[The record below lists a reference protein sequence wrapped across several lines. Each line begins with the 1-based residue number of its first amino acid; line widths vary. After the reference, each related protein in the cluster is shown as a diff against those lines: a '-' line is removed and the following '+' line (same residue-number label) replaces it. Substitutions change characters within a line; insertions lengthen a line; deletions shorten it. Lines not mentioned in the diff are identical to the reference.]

1 MQITKF
7 LNISL
12 NLIITL
18 IVFSSIITLTFGNP
32 NTFNNRLHSIDTL
45 NEKASMIF
53 MVSYGHLNSMDV
65 KNHPAFIK
73 NAEKFL
79 FKTTTELPDG
89 FLFSNEGML
98 TWSPTST
105 QFNRL
110 KAQALF
116 IDFYAHAPS
125 DHYIIGQIRVI
136 GQGDVIAE
144 TDGFE
149 SEGVIATSV
158 VITED
163 EQLDEDPK
171 LIPISIQIPSTKNWD
186 AKKEGESFSFKFE
199 ATGGS
204 GDYKFELLEPDYL
217 MGNLDQY
224 GNFTWTPDFD
234 ITSPDEIIK
243 TLNLKIKAFDTEG
256 KDDIRTIP
264 IYVQH
269 VNRPPVVNELP
280 TFYIQFNSRNTYQLN
295 KAGLAYDPDGD
306 SIIFKPV
313 LKELPQ
319 RMTLNNKGEINWKPS
334 KKQFNFLSSNP
345 LYLSFTVEDYPVGAK
360 TIGQVRIE
368 VSQDDLPPQI
378 TMIPNKEKYE
388 LNENEELQLNFFI
401 IDPNGDDDLLSFGF
415 VSENSEIN
423 DDALV
428 EKKNGQYEFNWI
440 PGYDFIEKEGAK
452 EEFSINFFAIDKES
466 NRSEKVI
473 QVTVEDTENLLEKDR
488 ILYDQYRTVLE
499 RSWDMIVQLQE
510 KENQFNKEYKIAKKG
525 KKNRSIITAG
535 LGGITGLAAIID
547 GEAQKWVTG
556 LGGTATATLG
566 TLEAGNVIGV
576 PPSDIMQKLSY
587 VSQKRNDLVVYGNVF
602 ASKYALPL
610 SRRAGS
616 FQSDLRSLSINL
628 NLKDI
633 AKLELDSIW
642 ENSKK
647 STDRNIKKEF
657 KDFNPDP
664 RFSKAYKQ

>member
-1 MQITKF
+1 MHIAKF
-7 LNISL
+7 HNFFIE
-12 NLIITL
+12 LIITL
-18 IVFSSIITLTFGNP
+18 IVYSSIISTSFGNSY
-32 NTFNNRLHSIDTL
+32 TFNNKLHTIDTL
-45 NEKASMIF
+45 DERANMMF
-53 MVSYGHLNSMDV
+53 RVSYGKLNSLDV
-65 KNHPAFIK
+65 KNHPAYK
-73 NAEKFL
+73 KQAEKFL
-79 FKTTTELPDG
+79 FKTTTELPEG

-98 TWSPTST
+98 TWSPTSI
-105 QFNRL
+105 QFNKL
-110 KAQALF
+110 KEQTLLVE
-116 IDFYAHAPS
+116 FYAHAPS
-125 DHYIIGQIRVI
+125 DNYIIGQIRVI
-136 GQGDVIAE
+136 GQGDVVTENEVAPSDSSNVTTVIIAE
-144 TDGFE
+144 PSQIDEE
-149 SEGVIATSV
+149 SEF
-158 VITED
+158 
-163 EQLDEDPK
+163 
-171 LIPISIQIPSTKNWD
+171 IPISIQIPSTKNWD

-224 GNFTWTPDFD
+224 GNFNWTPDFD
-234 ITSPDEIIK
+234 ITSRNEIIK
-243 TLNLKIKAFDTEG
+243 TLLITIKAFDTEG
-256 KDDIRTIP
+256 KDDIKTVP
-264 IYVQH
+264 IYIEH
-269 VNRPPVVNELP
+269 VNRPPVVSELP
-280 TFYIQFNSRNTYQLN
+280 TFYIQFNRQNTYQLN

-319 RMTLNNKGEINWKPS
+319 RMTLNKKGDINWKPS
-334 KKQFNFLSSNP
+334 RKQFNFLSSNP
-345 LYLSFTVEDYPVGAK
+345 LYLSFTVEDYPEGAK
-360 TIGQVRIE
+360 TIGQIRIE

-388 LNENEELQLNFFI
+388 LSENEELQLNFFI
-401 IDPNGDDDLLSFGF
+401 TDPNGDDDLLSFGF
-415 VSENSEIN
+415 VSENGEIN
-423 DDALV
+423 DEALAK
-428 EKKNGQYEFNWI
+428 KKNGQYEFNWI
-440 PGYDFIEKEGAK
+440 PGYDFIEEEGAN

-499 RSWDMIVQLQE
+499 RSWDMIIQLQE
-510 KENQFNKEYKIAKKG
+510 KENQFNKEYKVAKKG

-535 LGGITGLAAIID
+535 LGGLTGLATIIEGD
-547 GEAQKWVTG
+547 AQKWVTG

-633 AKLELDSIW
+633 AKLELDSTW

-647 STDRNIKKEF
+647 PSDKNIKKEF

-664 RFSKAYKQ
+664 RFSKDYK